1 MLNTCRVLWIE
12 ILNILLCGL
21 PVGLAIAYWSEVKL
35 NRFTKMSYSTS
46 KHSLWSRLEHLNIS
60 VIWSERVFFYSLN
73 TVDSLSGICWVIV
86 VGGSLCRALCTWQLA
101 APSTQ
106 WIAVPDDWSVQCT
119 PIPLLK
125 SGARISFIGGQS
137 PGQESLRIWPALA
150 IVWGQN
156 LTPQSPAVSQ
166 DKQNF
171 QCWCKEIIRDWLSSG
186 WLACR

>member
-12 ILNILLCGL
+12 ILNLLLCGL

-86 VGGSLCRALCTWQLA
+86 VGGSLWSPLYLTVGCSIHTMNRRPWWLKCTVYTY
-101 APSTQ
+101 STTAEVWGQ
-106 WIAVPDDWSVQCT
+106 NLIYWWP
-119 PIPLLK
+119 K
-125 SGARISFIGGQS
+125 SGARIS
-137 PGQESLRIWPALA
+137 
-150 IVWGQN
+150 QN
-156 LTPQSPAVSQ
+156 LTSPCYSLGTESHSPVAGSHP
-166 DKQNF
+166 
-171 QCWCKEIIRDWLSSG
+171 G
-186 WLACR
+186 